1 MPLGPGAHL
10 RLHKKVIFSL
20 IPLLFLIVMLESVQR
35 VRYYYGTGN
44 ADWLY
49 YGFVDRTDE
58 GPGPTDISF
67 RGERG
72 WPTRPGQI
80 LAIGGSSTF
89 GVYLD
94 AEEAYPYQLDQMIN
108 GSLGG
113 SSGEEYVVNL
123 GYPGASSD
131 EYARILRDALEVGQ
145 PAFVIFYAGYND
157 IFIKATNE
165 LYRTL
170 SENSLWIIQ
179 AVTEISL
186 VAMTAQEK
194 YWISQQNRAT
204 RSLRLEREVQ
214 DNMGEVIGL
223 LERRDVPVVLIPEV
237 LMAKRF
243 GVSRDYR
250 SYAARYSHIPTI
262 MREVASEYGAEYL
275 DVQSD
280 FETDDY
286 ALDFMDP
293 VHLTSPGTLKLSQ
306 VIFERS
312 STVQQWLK
320 GMLKEE
326 FPLR

>member
-1 MPLGPGAHL
+1 MPLGPSAHL
-10 RLHKKVIFSL
+10 GLHKKVIFSF

-35 VRYYYGTGN
+35 VRYYYRTGS

-58 GPGPTDISF
+58 GPGPTEISF
-67 RGERG
+67 GGERG

-80 LAIGGSSTF
+80 LAI
-89 GVYLD
+89 
-94 AEEAYPYQLDQMIN
+94 
-108 GSLGG
+108 GG

-131 EYARILRDALEVGQ
+131 EYSRILRDALEVGQ
-145 PAFVIFYAGYND
+145 PAVVIFYAGYND

-170 SENSLWIIQ
+170 SENSLWIIS

-194 YWISQQNRAT
+194 HWISQQNRAT
-204 RSLRLEREVQ
+204 RSLRLEREFQ
-214 DNMGEVIGL
+214 DNMGEVVGL
-223 LERRDVPVVLIPEV
+223 LQRRDVPVVLIPEV
-237 LMAKRF
+237 LMAKQF

-280 FETDDY
+280 FEVDDY
-286 ALDFMDP
+286 ALEFMDP
-293 VHLTSPGTLKLSQ
+293 VHLTSSGNLKLSQ

-312 STVQQWLK
+312 LTVQQWLK
-320 GMLKEE
+320 GILKEE